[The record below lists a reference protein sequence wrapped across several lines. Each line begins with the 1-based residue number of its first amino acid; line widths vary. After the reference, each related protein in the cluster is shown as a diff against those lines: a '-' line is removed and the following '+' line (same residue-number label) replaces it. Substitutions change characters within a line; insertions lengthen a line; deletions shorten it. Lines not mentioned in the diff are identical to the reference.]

1 MGLQPNSNEEY
12 GVFTVKI
19 TTKDARPLKN
29 ASQSFSVKVTTLS
42 YSSEY
47 TLSNSIT
54 GGGTLTTPIVG
65 GGGESEVGGR
75 SIIKYQTDDEGTH
88 LTFQA
93 GNWMERIK
101 VLWIIQQKR

>member
-1 MGLQPNSNEEY
+1 MASPTVTKDTE
-12 GVFTVKI
+12 FTVKI

-29 ASQSFSVKVTTLS
+29 ASQSFTVKVTTLS

-54 GGGTLTTPIVG
+54 GGGTLTTPIAG

-75 SIIKYQTDDEGTH
+75 SI
-88 LTFQA
+88 
-93 GNWMERIK
+93 
-101 VLWIIQQKR
+101 